1 VGLRDVPINEWP
13 QFLQDFSRGHRA
25 WLATVDKLSPGAAHP
40 DDVVVERPLRSI
52 TPEVRANRVVSIEI
66 RFQEDSHAREAVRI
80 DAPTGVRVDET
91 SQGTAR
97 GIEVVDENGDRTR
110 VHFRAAPRPEMLD
123 GVAPG
128 ELSSK

>member
-1 VGLRDVPINEWP
+1 MGFRDVPINEWP

-25 WLATVDKLSPGAAHP
+25 WLATVDRLSPGAAHP
-40 DDVVVERPLRSI
+40 NDVVERPLRSI
-52 TPEVRANRVVSIEI
+52 TPEVKANRVVSIEI
-66 RFQEDSHAREAVRI
+66 RFQEGSHAREAVRI
-80 DAPTGVRVDET
+80 DAPSSVRVDET
-91 SQGTAR
+91 SEGTAR

>member
-1 VGLRDVPINEWP
+1 MGFRDVPINEWP

-25 WLATVDKLSPGAAHP
+25 WLATVDRLSPGAAHS
-40 DDVVVERPLRSI
+40 DDVVERPLRSI
-52 TPEVRANRVVSIEI
+52 TPEVRGNRVVSIEI
-66 RFQEDSHAREAVRI
+66 RFQEASHAREAVRI
-80 DAPTGVRVDET
+80 DAPTSVRVDET
-91 SQGTAR
+91 SEGTAR

-110 VHFRAAPRPEMLD
+110 VHFRTAPRPEMLD